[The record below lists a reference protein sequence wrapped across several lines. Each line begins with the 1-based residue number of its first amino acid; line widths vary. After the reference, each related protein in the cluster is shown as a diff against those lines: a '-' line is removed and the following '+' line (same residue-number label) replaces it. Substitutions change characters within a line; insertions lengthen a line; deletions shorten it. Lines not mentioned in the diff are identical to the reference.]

1 MESIIVC
8 SDEDRGWPEI
18 VKEFTGTRLI
28 SRLYTL
34 LLTLSYIS
42 IYTICFSPA
51 DKFLDGICS
60 AEDLLKKIFR

>member
-1 MESIIVC
+1 MC

-18 VKEFTGTRLI
+18 VKEFTKNSI
-28 SRLYTL
+28 DFPAVYTSVDSEL
-34 LLTLSYIS
+34 HL

-51 DKFLDGICS
+51 DKFLDGMCS